1 MHVQICNVHCL
12 RYGLTSLLIETE
24 QQELINAILAPLPPR
39 TNNDH
44 FNSVSSYNLY
54 LRFPTP
60 TLNCLLRVARAQQ
73 RDTPHNP
80 HASESRTFTL
90 DAVRANPTPQTH
102 YSVTHPP
109 WGRLA
114 PDQDCCCEAAYRQG
128 REVVTLK
135 HPVYSLQNLRRRF
148 LPADQCCHFD
158 VHRLG
163 HFGEAK
169 TPFGGC

>member
-1 MHVQICNVHCL
+1 MFNIP
-12 RYGLTSLLIETE
+12 S
-24 QQELINAILAPLPPR
+24 PP
-39 TNNDH
+39 
-44 FNSVSSYNLY
+44 
-54 LRFPTP
+54 PTP
-60 TLNCLLRVARAQQ
+60 TLKYQSCCVPSTIACSAPVWKSRFVPDQGLLRVVLARGK
-73 RDTPHNP
+73 DTP
-80 HASESRTFTL
+80 HASESRTVTL
-90 DAVRANPTPQTH
+90 DAVRANPTLQTH

-135 HPVYSLQNLRRRF
+135 HPVYSLQNLRRRCLRLRF
-148 LPADQCCHFD
+148 LPAGECFHFD